1 MNKRKIIE
9 TIFLI
14 LSLAAVLW
22 LVTTVTTL
30 PGFFQ
35 VVLLVTLVGGA
46 TIYFV
51 YPTLPFD
58 FKFLALLLLGC
69 ALLGKGFSY
78 LSPFEPIYI
87 AEVTLLLCMVGTV
100 LRWLSGDRLVLT
112 VTHGAIFIWMA
123 VVGCYLFDGFGK
135 FGKLAIRDSA
145 MGYYGLFFFAAFVLF
160 ERERVMKAYGT
171 LMRWMLLFGCI
182 GAVYLMAMSHFG
194 FWSWPLASLA
204 LPQPD
209 TYLPL
214 ISGFAATCFVLGAA
228 RKKPVF
234 FVLGILATLLLL
246 GNKTAGVFSFGC
258 VMLFL
263 VTFAKRLELLVAG
276 VTTGVIAVLISA
288 VMISAE
294 SKFFE
299 EVIMQSDQVQT
310 VIDIGEAGY
319 VHGSGN
325 DTTSDWRVSWWKIII
340 ADTMAESPMF
350 GMGLGADITGHFTEM
365 ILGISNASEYS
376 RYPHSIIFTV
386 FGRMGFLGLAVF
398 LLYFGAILIFA
409 AKFARRHFV
418 GREIDTNALIVF
430 AVFLGGLAN
439 ALVQAT
445 YEAPYAAVQHWVC
458 LAYLVAY
465 HRRYGARPA
474 LVITEPSAL
483 PAKRV
488 RRRERA
494 RQRVGDEPRAVPRWT
509 PADCA
514 KRPAGIAAPGNEG

>member
-1 MNKRKIIE
+1 MNGRKIIE
-9 TIFLI
+9 TVFLI

-30 PGFFQ
+30 PGIIQ
-35 VVLLVTLVGGA
+35 VVLLVMLIMGT

-78 LSPFEPIYI
+78 LSPVEPIYI
-87 AEVTLLLCMVGTV
+87 AEVTLMLCLVGML
-100 LRWLSGDRLVLT
+100 LRWLSGQGFVLT
-112 VTHGAIFIWMA
+112 PAHGVVFIWMA
-123 VVGCYLFDGFGK
+123 VVGCYLFDGFPK
-135 FGKLAIRDSA
+135 FGKLALRDSA
-145 MGYYGLFFFAAFVLF
+145 MGYYGLFFFAAFTIF
-160 ERERVMKAYGT
+160 QRERAMKAFGT
-171 LMRWMLLFGCI
+171 LVRWMLLFGWI
-182 GAVYLMAMSHFG
+182 GAVYLMAMAHFG
-194 FWSWPLASLA
+194 PLSWPMAGLV

-214 ISGFAATCFVLGAA
+214 ISGFAATCFILGAA

-234 FVLGILATLLLL
+234 FVLGIAATLLLL
-246 GNKTAGVFSFGC
+246 GNKTAGIFSFGC

-263 VTFAKRLELLVAG
+263 VIFARRIELLVAG
-276 VTTGVIAVLISA
+276 LATGVVAVLVSA
-288 VMISAE
+288 IMISAE

-299 EVIMQSDQVQT
+299 EVIMKSDQVQT
-310 VIDIGEAGY
+310 VIDVGDAGY
-319 VHGSGN
+319 EHGSGN
-325 DTTSDWRVSWWKIII
+325 DSTSDWRVTWWKFII

-365 ILGISNASEYS
+365 VLGRSNVSDYA
-376 RYPHSIIFTV
+376 RYPHSILFTV

-398 LLYFGAILIFA
+398 LGYFGFVLVFA

-418 GREIDTNALIVF
+418 GGEIDTNALVIF
-430 AVFLGGLAN
+430 SVFLGGLAN
-439 ALVQAT
+439 SLVQAT

-465 HRRYGARPA
+465 HHRYGRRPRL
-474 LVITEPSAL
+474 LVLMESAPSAVVA
-483 PAKRV
+483 P
-488 RRRERA
+488 RRER
-494 RQRVGDEPRAVPRWT
+494 RERPPVDGERAAPRWT
-509 PADCA
+509 ADDCA
-514 KRPAGIAAPGNEG
+514 NRQITVAHAADLP